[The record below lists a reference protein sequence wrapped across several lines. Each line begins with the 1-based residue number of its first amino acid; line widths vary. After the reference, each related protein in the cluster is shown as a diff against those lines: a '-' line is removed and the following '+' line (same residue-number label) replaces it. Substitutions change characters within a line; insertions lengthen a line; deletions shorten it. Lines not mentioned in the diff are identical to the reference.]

1 MFLNNW
7 YYFSKYK
14 TKKKVIILFDP
25 ILIKNQFTVGKI
37 FITCIEGILNK
48 TLSKH
53 FYCYIS
59 FVYMYYL

>member
-7 YYFSKYK
+7 YHFSKYK

-25 ILIKNQFTVGKI
+25 ILIKIQFMADKI
-37 FITCIEGILNK
+37 LITCIEGVINK
-48 TLSKH
+48 TLQ
-53 FYCYIS
+53 CYIN